1 MITPTLFRTE
11 HKLRIEYP
19 KGSRMRTEVFAVH
32 NVLQVQQVL
41 HRRMKEYL
49 VVKVYGYAKQRQH
62 ALSATMSI
70 QQMYGLS
77 RIHEAFSQHQ
87 ECSLR
92 GIAVRVAKVGLDLE
106 ILAPAEKSRYYR
118 RTEERRVGK

>member
-62 ALSATMSI
+62 AFSATMSI
-70 QQMYGLS
+70 QQMSGLS
-77 RIHEAFSQHQ
+77 RIHAAFTPPPVW
-87 ECSLR
+87 SLR
-92 GIAVRVAKVGLDLE
+92 GISVRVAMVVFDLYF
-106 ILAPAEKSRYYR
+106 LTLAEKIPI
-118 RTEERRVGK
+118 